1 MLGIEIETFEKDIVE
16 FIVRLDPPDGLLLAA
31 ITLMRNR
38 VESSVYGCNSSD
50 EKFN

>member
-1 MLGIEIETFEKDIVE
+1 MMVGLLPHRPQSV
-16 FIVRLDPPDGLLLAA
+16 VRLDSPDGLLLAA

-38 VESSVYGCNSSD
+38 VESSVDGCNSSD